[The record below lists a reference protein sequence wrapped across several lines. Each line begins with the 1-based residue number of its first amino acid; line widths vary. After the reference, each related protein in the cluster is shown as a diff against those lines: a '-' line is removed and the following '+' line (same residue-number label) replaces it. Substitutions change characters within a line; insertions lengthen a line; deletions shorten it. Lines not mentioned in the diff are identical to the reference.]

1 MRVQYGLEGTGN
13 LKGCCV
19 ALGNFDGVHRGHQ
32 ELIRTTVKR
41 AQRNKS
47 PAVVITFDPHPALVL
62 TPEEPP
68 GLLTTKEQK
77 IELIAGLGADFLYF
91 LPFDLQLAS
100 LTPEE
105 FVRQILWPYFRP
117 SHVAVGFN
125 YTFGRGGRGNPS
137 LLATLGREL
146 GFEVEVIPPV
156 KVGERIVSSTA
167 IREALAQGDV
177 LLAKEFLGYW
187 PTLVGYVVSG
197 EGRGRLL
204 GFPTAN
210 IAVAPE
216 VRLPAYGVYAC
227 LVKLTNNSWQAG
239 IVNIG
244 ERPTFGPH
252 LMPTVEVHLLDF
264 SGSLYGK
271 KLKVELRYFLRPE
284 KAFTSSRE
292 LIEQIGADIRR
303 ARQILKGVT
312 TSFKVT

>member
-1 MRVQYGLEGTGN
+1 MKVQYGLQGTDI
-13 LKGCCV
+13 LKGCCI

-32 ELIRTTVKR
+32 ELICVTVNR
-41 AQRNKS
+41 ARKKGS
-47 PAVVITFDPHPALVL
+47 PAVVVTFDPHPALVL
-62 TPEEPP
+62 TPDDPP

-91 LPFDLQLAS
+91 LPFDSDLAS
-100 LTPEE
+100 LTPED
-105 FVRQILWPYFRP
+105 FVRQILWSYFRP
-117 SHVAVGFN
+117 SLVTVGFN

-137 LLATLGREL
+137 LLAALGREL

-156 KVGERIVSSTA
+156 KVGEHLVSSTA
-167 IREALAQGDV
+167 IREALAAGDV
-177 LLAKEFLGYW
+177 ALAREFLGYW

-210 IAVAPE
+210 VAVDPE

-227 LVKLTNNSWQAG
+227 RVKLPNGSWQAG

-244 ERPTFGPH
+244 KRPTFGSS
-252 LMPTVEVHLLDF
+252 LIPTVEVHLLDF
-264 SGSLYGK
+264 SGHLYGK

-284 KAFTSSRE
+284 KSFASSHE
-292 LIEQIGADIRR
+292 LIEQIEDDIRKV
-303 ARQILKGVT
+303 RQILKGVT
-312 TSFKVT
+312 SSFKVT

>member
-1 MRVQYGLEGTGN
+1 MRVRYGLEGTSE

-32 ELIRTTVKR
+32 KLIRTTVEKAR
-41 AQRNKS
+41 QKGCPS
-47 PAVVITFDPHPALVL
+47 VVITFDPHPALVL
-62 TPEEPP
+62 NPGEPP

-91 LPFDLQLAS
+91 LTFDLKLAS
-100 LTPEE
+100 LTPEA
-105 FVRQILWPYFRP
+105 FVHQILWPYFCP
-117 SHVAVGFN
+117 SLVTVGFN

-137 LLATLGREL
+137 LLSALGREL

-156 KVGERIVSSTA
+156 KLGERIVSSTA

-177 LLAKEFLGYW
+177 LLAKELLGYW
-187 PTLVGYVVSG
+187 PTLIGRVVSG

-216 VRLPAYGVYAC
+216 VMLPAYGVYAC
-227 LVKLTNNSWQAG
+227 RVGLPNGCWREG

-244 ERPTFGPH
+244 KRPTFGPN
-252 LMPTVEVHLLDF
+252 LMPTVEVYLLDF
-264 SGSLYGK
+264 SGSLYGE

-284 KAFTSSRE
+284 KAFASSDD
-292 LIEQIGADIRR
+292 LVEQIKIDIRR
-303 ARQILKGVT
+303 ARQVLKSVT
-312 TSFKVT
+312 TSLKAT